1 MRGWTALPTYLPTY
15 LPADKGEG
23 TSAGS
28 IPAHLGEACTIAQ
41 SLGVMR
47 SMQIWDGV
55 STPAWMREV
64 VFIDGVLSP
73 LLLFLGL
80 FVYNSAF
87 A

>member
-1 MRGWTALPTYLPTY
+1 MSERMDRAAYLPTY

-28 IPAHLGEACTIAQ
+28 IPTRLGEACTIAP
-41 SLGVMR
+41 SLGVTR
-47 SMQIWDGV
+47 TMQIWDGA
-55 STPAWMREV
+55 STSAWLREV
-64 VFIDGVLSP
+64 VFFDDVLSP